1 MNAPRM
7 KKFEKIRLRKEFHS
21 LATACGGAFGAL
33 SRAGIDA
40 MTGGGAASVLIC
52 NVIGAFTLSAAI
64 SFRAR
69 PLSEIENFMSV
80 GFCGGFSIFATFSKV
95 SVRFLQD
102 GEYLKFAANGAA
114 NLILCIWAV
123 YLAEA
128 AVTKIFPER
137 GDALDDDMM
146 KEEAMKNAAGNAPN
160 SAEGGNVSGGGE
172 NRGGQRK

>member
-1 MNAPRM
+1 M
-7 KKFEKIRLRKEFHS
+7 
-21 LATACGGAFGAL
+21 
-33 SRAGIDA
+33 
-40 MTGGGAASVLIC
+40 
-52 NVIGAFTLSAAI
+52 
-64 SFRAR
+64 
-69 PLSEIENFMSV
+69 
-80 GFCGGFSIFATFSKV
+80 
-95 SVRFLQD
+95 RFLQD

-146 KEEAMKNAAGNAPN
+146 KEEAMKNAAGDVPN